1 MNGPD
6 EMIKKK
12 EKTLTNLAKFKVAVD
27 KCLSM
32 SPFQLGYPGSTLL
45 KISNCSLQIRFIF
58 SWCSLPTPAIKISHW
73 FKVHDWISLGTNDFS

>member
-1 MNGPD
+1 M
-6 EMIKKK
+6 KK
-12 EKTLTNLAKFKVAVD
+12 TFTNLAKFKVAVD

-58 SWCSLPTPAIKISHW
+58 SWCSLPTPAIKMVMIW
-73 FKVHDWISLGTNDFS
+73 VLNDIPFEIEKKINKM